1 MSQFKSLKK
10 PSLSQAVSEQL
21 TDSISSGAFKPG
33 DKLPSERELM
43 SQFEVSRVT
52 VREAL
57 KNLQSLGMIEVKRG
71 MNAGAYVSEP
81 NPLPITHSFNNLLQM
96 GKVDFAHLIDARL
109 YIEPHVAESAALVRT
124 DEDVDRLRD
133 LLERATQL
141 VNVSR
146 KEARLLNVKFH
157 NEVAMITRNPLI
169 VFVSESITQVFSAY
183 LIQMTHT
190 KLGKEGI
197 LGLIDEHQS
206 IVTAIA
212 EKKAKQALQRTK
224 EHLLKTYEMYS
235 RIIPEKTEVFIDKR
249 LKNLA
254 GK

>member
-10 PSLSQAVSEQL
+10 PSLSHTVSEKL
-21 TDSISSGAFKPG
+21 KDSISSGAFKPG

-81 NPLPITHSFNNLLQM
+81 NPFPITQSFNNLLQM
-96 GKVDFAHLIDARL
+96 GKLDFAHLIDARL

-133 LLERATQL
+133 LLERARQL
-141 VNVSR
+141 LKVSR

-157 NEVAMITRNPLI
+157 NEVAKITRNPMI
-169 VFVSESITQVFSAY
+169 VFLSESITQVFSAY
-183 LIQMTHT
+183 LIQMTYT
-190 KLGKEGI
+190 KLEKEGV
-197 LGLIDEHQS
+197 LSLIDEHQG
-206 IVTAIA
+206 ILTAIV
-212 EKKAKQALQRTK
+212 EKKPKQALKRTR

-235 RIIPEKTEVFIDKR
+235 RIMPEKTEEFIDKR
-249 LKNLA
+249 LRSLS